1 MLPDPAAVDAAGDP
15 MSAAV
20 PLPKLQRLRVD
31 YVDGTPT
38 HLLAQDGVFA
48 VFGFGGAPAHVSDP
62 RYLHV
67 ALEPHGPAPLEVW
80 RVPGPVSTHV
90 DGALRTSEDGVLQFG
105 VIELT
110 EPGTGATDI
119 EATAE
124 LAYRRLVDATAG
136 RGYPHLL
143 RAWNYLDGIT
153 IGEGDAERYRTF
165 CVGRARGLAFDDPTA
180 LPAATAI
187 GRLDGAR
194 TLQVYWLAS
203 TRPGTPLENPR
214 QLSAYRYPRQYG
226 PQPPSFA
233 RAMLPPGAHMP
244 LLISGTAAIVGHVS
258 RHADCVTTQVDET
271 LANIDAL
278 LAAAHARQPGLSPRM
293 DATTR
298 LKVYVR
304 DAGDLPVVA
313 AHLDARLGPVPR
325 LVLHAAICRRELRV
339 EIDGVHG

>member
-1 MLPDPAAVDAAGDP
+1 

-20 PLPKLQRLRVD
+20 SLDRDAQLRID
-31 YVDGTPT
+31 YAEADPFAV
-38 HLLAQDGVFA
+38 LAEPGVLA
-48 VFGFGGAPAHVSDP
+48 VFGFGRDTKRIDDP

-67 ALEPHGPAPLEVW
+67 ALAPYGAAPLEIW

-90 DGALRTSEDGVLQFG
+90 DGPLRTCEDGHLQFG
-105 VIELT
+105 AIELT
-110 EPGTGATDI
+110 EPGSGATDI

-124 LAYRRLVDATAG
+124 RAYRRMVDATVG

-153 IGEGDAERYRTF
+153 LGEGDAERYRTF
-165 CVGRARGLAFDDPTA
+165 CVGRARGLAFDDPAA

-203 TRPGTPLENPR
+203 RTPGTPLENPR

-226 PQPPSFA
+226 LQPPSFA
-233 RAMLPPGAHMP
+233 RAMLPPAGQMP
-244 LLISGTAAIVGHVS
+244 LMISGTAAIVGHAS
-258 RHADCVTTQVDET
+258 THADCVTNQIDET

-278 LAAAHARQPGLSPRM
+278 LAAAHARQPALPPRM
-293 DATTR
+293 DASTR

-304 DAGDLPVVA
+304 DAQDLPQVA
-313 AHLDARLGPVPR
+313 AHLDARLGAIPR
-325 LVLHAAICRRELRV
+325 VILHAAICRRELRV